1 MLQAPRQSARD
12 SASGA
17 PRHRHHTGTPHPAV
31 TEPID
36 GNNRLKRTLGL
47 PLVTLYGLG
56 NILGAGIYV
65 LVGKVAGFA
74 GSSTILAFLIA
85 MVVAAVTALSYME
98 LAGRYPVSGSVSV
111 YLHRAFGKRW
121 LSTAIGLTMVGGGV
135 ASAAALAQG
144 FSGYLNSFVSVP
156 TIAGSV
162 GLLVALGA
170 IAVKGIG
177 ESATFAAVLT
187 GLEVLGL
194 ALVIWFGRTA
204 FAHINVGG
212 LVAID
217 PAVGLG
223 GVFAGAFLAFYAFI
237 GFEDMVNVAEEAK
250 NPRRTMPLAILF
262 SLLASTVL
270 YLLVVVV
277 STTLVSPAE
286 LADSEAPLT
295 LVFERSGASHGVLLS
310 LIGMIAAMNGII
322 VQIIMGSRILYGL
335 AAEGWIHRSFG
346 KVHTSFQTPVTATL
360 LVLAAM
366 IAATAVLP
374 LVSLARLTSLL
385 VLIIFTLVN
394 ASLIVIK
401 RRHRD
406 HGGYIDVP
414 AAVPY
419 VGVALCLGTLVLQAV
434 NW

>member
-1 MLQAPRQSARD
+1 
-12 SASGA
+12 
-17 PRHRHHTGTPHPAV
+17 V
-31 TEPID
+31 TEPVGD
-36 GNNRLKRTLGL
+36 KPRLKRTLGL

-65 LVGKVAGFA
+65 LVGKVAGYA
-74 GSSTILAFLIA
+74 GSSTTLAFIIA
-85 MVVAAVTALSYME
+85 MVTAAVTALSYME
-98 LAGRYPVSGSVSV
+98 LAGRFPVSASVSV

-121 LSTAIGLTMVGGGV
+121 LSTTIGLAMVGGGV

-144 FSGYLNSFVSVP
+144 FAGYLSSFVSVP
-156 TIAGSV
+156 TLVGSV
-162 GLLVALGA
+162 GLLAVLGA
-170 IAVKGIG
+170 IAIKGIG
-177 ESATFAAVLT
+177 ESATMAALLT

-194 ALVIWFGRTA
+194 VLVIWFGRKA
-204 FAHINVGG
+204 FAHIDVGG
-212 LVAID
+212 VIAID
-217 PAVGLG
+217 PSVGIG
-223 GVFAGAFLAFYAFI
+223 GLFAGAFLAFYAFI
-237 GFEDMVNVAEEAK
+237 GFEDMVNVSEEVR
-250 NPRRTMPLAILF
+250 NPSRTMPLAIL
-262 SLLASTVL
+262 LALMISTVL
-270 YLLVVVV
+270 YLLVVLV

-286 LADSEAPLT
+286 LADSAAPLT

-310 LIGMIAAMNGII
+310 LIGMIAAMNGVI

-335 AAEGWIHRSFG
+335 ATEGWIHRVFG
-346 KVHTSFQTPVTATL
+346 KVHGSFQTPVTATL
-360 LVLAAM
+360 VVLATM

-394 ASLIVIK
+394 AALIVIK

-414 AAVPY
+414 AVIPY
-419 VGVALCLGTLVLQAV
+419 IGVALCLGTLVLQAV

>member
-1 MLQAPRQSARD
+1 
-12 SASGA
+12 
-17 PRHRHHTGTPHPAV
+17 V
-31 TEPID
+31 TEPVGD
-36 GNNRLKRTLGL
+36 KPRLKRTLGL

-65 LVGKVAGFA
+65 LVGKVAGYA
-74 GSSTILAFLIA
+74 GSSTTLAFIIA
-85 MVVAAVTALSYME
+85 MVTAAVTALSYME
-98 LAGRYPVSGSVSV
+98 LAGRFPVSASVSV

-121 LSTAIGLTMVGGGV
+121 LSTTIGLAMVGGGV

-144 FSGYLNSFVSVP
+144 FAGYLSSFVSVP
-156 TIAGSV
+156 TLVGSV
-162 GLLVALGA
+162 GLLVVLGA
-170 IAVKGIG
+170 IAIKGIG
-177 ESATFAAVLT
+177 ESATMAALLT

-194 ALVIWFGRTA
+194 VLVIWFGRKA
-204 FAHINVGG
+204 FAHIDVGG
-212 LVAID
+212 VIAID
-217 PAVGLG
+217 PSVGIG
-223 GVFAGAFLAFYAFI
+223 GLFAGAFLAFYAFI
-237 GFEDMVNVAEEAK
+237 GFEDMVNVSEEVR
-250 NPRRTMPLAILF
+250 NPSRTMPLAIL
-262 SLLASTVL
+262 LALMISTVL
-270 YLLVVVV
+270 YLLVVLV

-286 LADSEAPLT
+286 LADSAAPLT

-310 LIGMIAAMNGII
+310 LIGMIAAMNGVI

-335 AAEGWIHRSFG
+335 ATEGWIHRVFG
-346 KVHTSFQTPVTATL
+346 KVHGSFQTPVTATL
-360 LVLAAM
+360 VVLATM

-394 ASLIVIK
+394 AALIVIK

-414 AAVPY
+414 AVIPY
-419 VGVALCLGTLVLQAV
+419 LGVALCLGTLVLQAV

>member
-1 MLQAPRQSARD
+1 MSDPSPDRARL
-12 SASGA
+12 
-17 PRHRHHTGTPHPAV
+17 R
-31 TEPID
+31 
-36 GNNRLKRTLGL
+36 RTLGL

-74 GSSTILAFLIA
+74 GSSTTLAFVIA
-85 MVVAAVTALSYME
+85 MVTAAVTALSYME
-98 LAGRYPVSGSVSV
+98 LAGRYPVSASVSV

-121 LSTAIGLTMVGGGV
+121 LSTAIGLAMVGGGI

-144 FSGYLNSFVSVP
+144 FAGYLNSFIAVP
-156 TIAGSV
+156 TLVGSV
-162 GLLVALGA
+162 GLLAVLGA

-177 ESATFAAVLT
+177 ESATTAALLT

-194 ALVIWFGRTA
+194 VLVIWFGRNA
-204 FAHINVGG
+204 FTHIDVGR
-212 LVAID
+212 LIAVD
-217 PAVGLG
+217 PAVGVG
-223 GVFAGAFLAFYAFI
+223 GLFAGAFLAFYAVI
-237 GFEDMVNVAEEAK
+237 GFEDMVNVSEEVK
-250 NPRRTMPLAILF
+250 NPSRTMPLAILIA
-262 SLLASTVL
+262 LLVSTVL

-310 LIGMIAAMNGII
+310 LIGMIAAMNGVI

-335 AAEGWIHRSFG
+335 AGEGWIHRSFG
-346 KVHTSFQTPVTATL
+346 TVHGSFQTPVTATL
-360 LVLAAM
+360 VVLAVM
-366 IAATAVLP
+366 ITATALLP

-394 ASLIVIK
+394 AALAVIK

-414 AAVPY
+414 TAVPY
-419 VGVALCLGTLVLQAV
+419 LGVALCLGTLFLQAV

>member
-1 MLQAPRQSARD
+1 
-12 SASGA
+12 
-17 PRHRHHTGTPHPAV
+17 V
-31 TEPID
+31 TEPAGD
-36 GNNRLKRTLGL
+36 NPKLNRTLGL

-65 LVGKVAGFA
+65 LIGKVAGFA
-74 GSSTILAFLIA
+74 GSSTTLAFIIA
-85 MVVAAVTALSYME
+85 MVTAAVTALSYME
-98 LAGRYPVSGSVSV
+98 LAGRYPVSASVSV

-144 FSGYLNSFVSVP
+144 FAGYLKSFISLP
-156 TIAGSV
+156 TVVGSV
-162 GLLVALGA
+162 GLLVVLGVIA
-170 IAVKGIG
+170 IKGIG
-177 ESATFAAVLT
+177 ESATTAALLT

-194 ALVIWFGRTA
+194 VLVIWFGRNT
-204 FAHINVGG
+204 FASVHISTV
-212 LVAID
+212 LAID

-237 GFEDMVNVAEEAK
+237 GFEDMVNVAEEAR

-262 SLLASTVL
+262 ALLASTVL
-270 YLLVVVV
+270 YLLVVVI
-277 STTLVSPAE
+277 STTLVPPAE
-286 LADSEAPLT
+286 LAASDAPLT

-310 LIGMIAAMNGII
+310 LIGMIAAMNGGI

-335 AAEGWIHRSFG
+335 ANEGWIHSTFG
-346 KVHTSFQTPVTATL
+346 KVHGSFQTPVTATL
-360 LVLAAM
+360 VVLAAM
-366 IAATAVLP
+366 IVGTVVLP
-374 LVSLARLTSLL
+374 LVSLAQLTSLL
-385 VLIIFTLVN
+385 VLTIFTLVN

-414 AAVPY
+414 VAIPY
-419 VGVALCLGTLVLQAV
+419 LGVVLCVGTIIFQVF

>member
-1 MLQAPRQSARD
+1 MP
-12 SASGA
+12 
-17 PRHRHHTGTPHPAV
+17 TGDDAKL
-31 TEPID
+31 
-36 GNNRLKRTLGL
+36 NRTLGL

-74 GSSTILAFLIA
+74 GSSTTLAFLIA
-85 MVVAAVTALSYME
+85 MVTAALTAFSYME
-98 LAGRYPVSGSVSV
+98 LASRYPVSASVSV

-144 FSGYLNSFVSVP
+144 FAGYLNSFIAVP
-156 TIAGSV
+156 TIVASV
-162 GLLVALGA
+162 VLLVVLGA
-170 IAVKGIG
+170 IAIKGIG
-177 ESATFAAVLT
+177 ESATMAAVLT
-187 GLEVLGL
+187 GVEVLGL
-194 ALVIWFGRTA
+194 VLVIWFGRRA
-204 FAHINVGG
+204 FTTIDVGY

-237 GFEDMVNVAEEAK
+237 GFEDMVNVAEEVRR
-250 NPRRTMPLAILF
+250 PSRTMPLAILF
-262 SLLASTVL
+262 ALLASTVL

-277 STTLVSPAE
+277 STTLVPPGE

-295 LVFERSGASHGVLLS
+295 LVLERSGTSYGISLS
-310 LIGMIAAMNGII
+310 VIGMVAAMNGII
-322 VQIIMGSRILYGL
+322 VQIVMGSRIIYGL
-335 AAEGWIHRSFG
+335 AREGWIHGRFARIHG
-346 KVHTSFQTPVTATL
+346 AYRTPVMATAIV
-360 LVLAAM
+360 VLAM
-366 IAATAVLP
+366 IAGTALLP
-374 LVSLARLTSLL
+374 LVSLAQLTSLL
-385 VLIIFTLVN
+385 VLIIFALVN

-406 HGGYIDVP
+406 HQGYISVP
-414 AAVPY
+414 AAIPY
-419 VGVALCLGTLVLQAV
+419 LGLVSCLGTIAFQAL

>member
-1 MLQAPRQSARD
+1 
-12 SASGA
+12 
-17 PRHRHHTGTPHPAV
+17 V
-31 TEPID
+31 TEPAGD
-36 GNNRLKRTLGL
+36 NARLNRTLGL

-74 GSSTILAFLIA
+74 GSSTTLAFLIA
-85 MVVAAVTALSYME
+85 MVTAAVTALSYME
-98 LAGRYPVSGSVSV
+98 LAGRYPVSASVSV

-144 FSGYLNSFVSVP
+144 FAGYLNSFVAVP
-156 TIAGSV
+156 TIAGSL
-162 GLLVALGA
+162 GLLVVLGA
-170 IAVKGIG
+170 VSIKGIG
-177 ESATFAAVLT
+177 ESATMAALLT

-194 ALVIWFGRTA
+194 VLVIWFGRNA
-204 FAHINVGG
+204 FAHIDVGR
-212 LVAID
+212 LLAID
-217 PAVGLG
+217 PAVGVA
-223 GVFAGAFLAFYAFI
+223 GVFTGAFLAFYAFI

-250 NPRRTMPLAILF
+250 RPSRTMPLAILF
-262 SLLASTVL
+262 ALLASTVL

-286 LADSEAPLT
+286 LAASEAPLT

-310 LIGMIAAMNGII
+310 VIGMVAAMNGVI

-335 AAEGWIHRSFG
+335 AKEGWIHGRFAR
-346 KVHTSFQTPVTATL
+346 VHGSFQTPVRATL
-360 LVLAAM
+360 VVIAAM
-366 IAATAVLP
+366 IIGTALLP
-374 LVSLARLTSLL
+374 LVSLAQLTSLL

-401 RRHRD
+401 RRHRN
-406 HGGYIDVP
+406 HRGYIDVP
-414 AAVPY
+414 AAIPY
-419 VGVALCLGTLVLQAV
+419 LGVVLCLGTVVLQAL

>member
-1 MLQAPRQSARD
+1 M
-12 SASGA
+12 
-17 PRHRHHTGTPHPAV
+17 
-31 TEPID
+31 TESPGD
-36 GNNRLKRTLGL
+36 DARLKRTLGL

-74 GSSTILAFLIA
+74 GSSTTLAFIIA
-85 MVVAAVTALSYME
+85 MVTAAVTAMSYME
-98 LAGRYPVSGSVSV
+98 LAGRFPVSASVSV

-121 LSTAIGLTMVGGGV
+121 LSTTIGLTMVGGGI

-144 FSGYLNSFVSVP
+144 FAGYLNSFVSVP
-156 TIAGSV
+156 TLVGSV
-162 GLLVALGA
+162 GLLVVLGA
-170 IAVKGIG
+170 IAIKGIG
-177 ESATFAAVLT
+177 ESATMAAVLT

-194 ALVIWFGRTA
+194 VLVIWFGRDA
-204 FAHINVGG
+204 FAHIDVGG
-212 LVAID
+212 LFAID
-217 PAVGLG
+217 PAVGIG
-223 GVFAGAFLAFYAFI
+223 GLFAGAFLAFYAFI
-237 GFEDMVNVAEEAK
+237 GFEDMVNVSEEVK
-250 NPRRTMPLAILF
+250 NPSRTMPVAIL
-262 SLLASTVL
+262 LALVVSTVL

-286 LADSEAPLT
+286 LAGSDAPLT
-295 LVFERSGASHGVLLS
+295 LVFERSGARYGLVLS
-310 LIGMIAAMNGII
+310 LIGMIAAMNGVI

-335 AAEGWIHRSFG
+335 ATEGWIHRSFG
-346 KVHTSFQTPVTATL
+346 TVHRSFQTPVTATL
-360 LVLAAM
+360 VVIATM
-366 IAATAVLP
+366 IAATAALP

-414 AAVPY
+414 AVVPY
-419 VGVALCLGTLVLQAV
+419 LGVALCLGTLVLQV
-434 NW
+434 FNS